1 MLKPGVPHSKMEIS
15 NPIYKGVL
23 RFGDELSP
31 PIECLRIVSD
41 EEFDCCEA
49 LVKGRAP
56 ERPEKQV
63 EPIQQGSRNLLT
75 GLIFCGYCG
84 NRLCYSHNKT
94 HRNRDCDVL
103 LKYLL

>member
-1 MLKPGVPHSKMEIS
+1 MLDRTGSSIRAIIS

-31 PIECLRIVSD
+31 PFENLRIVSD

-56 ERPEKQV
+56 ERPEKPV
-63 EPIQQGSRNLLT
+63 EPDPAGLPEPSDRVDLLRVLRKPPLLFAQQNTPEIG
-75 GLIFCGYCG
+75 
-84 NRLCYSHNKT
+84 
-94 HRNRDCDVL
+94 
-103 LKYLL
+103 